1 VVSTWFGSCAQR
13 QCTLVESGYGN
24 LIVELGI
31 IGLLLWI
38 LLGSAIVFS
47 AWQVV
52 VKLRG
57 TPWFPLAFTSCLYAI
72 LLFFPMMFVGSSAYQ
87 DYVLNAYFWLLLGIL
102 FRLQFLAR
110 AVRIN
115 SDEATVR
122 QA

>member
-1 VVSTWFGSCAQR
+1 
-13 QCTLVESGYGN
+13 LVESGYGN
-24 LIVELGI
+24 LIAELGI

-57 TPWFPLAFTSCLYAI
+57 TPWFQLACLCAI

-110 AVRIN
+110 ALRIN

>member
-1 VVSTWFGSCAQR
+1 MSS
-13 QCTLVESGYGN
+13 VESGYGN

-38 LLGSAIVFS
+38 VLGSAIVFS

-72 LLFFPMMFVGSSAYQ
+72 LLFSPMMFVGSSAYQ

-110 AVRIN
+110 AVLIN

>member
-1 VVSTWFGSCAQR
+1 MVSTWFGSCAQR

-52 VKLRG
+52 VKLS

-72 LLFFPMMFVGSSAYQ
+72 LLFPPMMFVGSSAYQ

>member
-1 VVSTWFGSCAQR
+1 MSS
-13 QCTLVESGYGN
+13 VESGYEN

-38 LLGSAIVFS
+38 LPGTAIVFS

-57 TPWFPLAFTSCLYAI
+57 TPRFPLAFTSCLYAI
-72 LLFFPMMFVGSSAYQ
+72 VLFSPMMFVGSSAYQ

-110 AVRIN
+110 AVLIN

>member
-1 VVSTWFGSCAQR
+1 MVSTWFGSCAQR